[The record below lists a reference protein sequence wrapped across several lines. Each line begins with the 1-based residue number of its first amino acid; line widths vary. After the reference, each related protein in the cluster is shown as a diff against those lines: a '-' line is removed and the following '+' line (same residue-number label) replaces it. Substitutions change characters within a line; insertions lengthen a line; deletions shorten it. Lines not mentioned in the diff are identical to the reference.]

1 MEVLVDKDFIK
12 LTNGGD
18 TFTMAAMSQLAP
30 EDTGPSQLLTNGQF
44 KNMPALVDSI
54 SPGQFQTLGHQKIQ
68 SQVADLNGFKGQR
81 PSNGIHSQQIR
92 TVMPR
97 TKNGV
102 YGSGLI
108 VSTFVER
115 KMDQSVGQNPKLS
128 AEDKK
133 GIVET
138 FGRDI
143 HTYERYKQTGDLSCI
158 VSLYKQSK
166 LRRAFDPIPEET
178 VDWSGIEDGPDADQ
192 PIEKHPDL

>member
-1 MEVLVDKDFIK
+1 MEVLVDEDFIN

-30 EDTGPSQLLTNGQF
+30 QDAGPIQILTNGQF
-44 KNMPALVDSI
+44 KDRSALVDSI
-54 SPGQFQTLGHQKIQ
+54 GPGQFQTLGHQNVQ
-68 SQVADLNGFKGQR
+68 SQAADLPTFIGQR
-81 PSNGIHSQQIR
+81 PSNGIRPQRIR
-92 TVMPR
+92 TSMPR

-102 YGSGLI
+102 YGSDLI
-108 VSTFVER
+108 VSSFVEK
-115 KMDQSVGQNPKLS
+115 KMDRSVGQNPKLS

-138 FGRDI
+138 FRRDI
-143 HTYERYKQTGDLSCI
+143 PTYERYKQTGDLSCI

-178 VDWSGIEDGPDADQ
+178 VDWSGIADGPDADQ